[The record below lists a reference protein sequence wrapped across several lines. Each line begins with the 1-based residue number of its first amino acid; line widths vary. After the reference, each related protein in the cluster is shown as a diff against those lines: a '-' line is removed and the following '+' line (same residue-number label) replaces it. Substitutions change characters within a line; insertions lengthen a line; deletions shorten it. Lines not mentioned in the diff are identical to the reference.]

1 MSVNPEADLHADAGG
16 CGDAGYFKPGN
27 EAAHREIEKDTDHG
41 DNLRDALIDAC
52 KLRIGPPLRR
62 HRKVSRR
69 VRMQE
74 APQSNSN
81 AEGENICR

>member
-1 MSVNPEADLHADAGG
+1 MKRIFMPMLAAVRMLATSSP
-16 CGDAGYFKPGN
+16 CN